1 LGLSDAL
8 MVGKNRQQIW
18 EQRTRK
24 YQGQVHLFIY
34 KVRHSHDA
42 YAWTGETRFCTVFAL
57 GSRFQDA
64 EHIAINCVHQH
75 GWRILKTDTA
85 TPFDVDKFGDNARDQ
100 EHLASLVEYGASFYL
115 EPEAA

>member
-1 LGLSDAL
+1 
-8 MVGKNRQQIW
+8 MVGKERQQTW
-18 EQRTRK
+18 QQRTQK

-34 KVRHSHDA
+34 KVRHSYDA

-57 GSRFQDA
+57 GSRFEDA
-64 EHIAINCVHQH
+64 ERIAINCVHQH

-85 TPFDVDKFGDNARDQ
+85 TAFDIAKLEDNARDR
-100 EHLASLVEYGASFYL
+100 EHLASLLEYGSSFLL

>member
-1 LGLSDAL
+1 
-8 MVGKNRQQIW
+8 MVGKQQQLTW
-18 EQRTRK
+18 QQRTQK

-34 KVRHSHDA
+34 KIRHSYDA

-57 GSRFQDA
+57 GGRFEDA
-64 EHIAINCVHQH
+64 ERIAINCVHQH

-85 TPFDVDKFGDNARDQ
+85 TVFDIAKLEDNARDR
-100 EHLASLVEYGASFYL
+100 EHLASLIEFGASFHL